1 VPSRRR
7 LAAVVALVVLTGCG
21 ADGADRGAVE
31 RAVGETFAHRWAAT
45 APGPTPRADQAG
57 ATATC
62 ASASGAARG
71 AGDWS
76 CALSWVGLDGLAH
89 TAEYDLQV
97 SADGCFRAAQQVLGP
112 AVAGAGPAGFDGCTR
127 GS

>member
-1 VPSRRR
+1 VPRA
-7 LAAVVALVVLTGCG
+7 LAATVAAALLLLAGCSTG
-21 ADGADRGAVE
+21 GADRASVEQAV
-31 RAVGETFAHRWAAT
+31 RTTFAHRWAAA
-45 APGPTPRADQAG
+45 APGPTPRADDAG
-57 ATATC
+57 TAATC
-62 ASASGAARG
+62 ASASGTDRG

-97 SADGCFRAAQQVLGP
+97 STDGCFRASPQLLGP
-112 AVAGAGPAGFDGCTR
+112 VVAGAPAGGFEGCTR